1 MTDDDEAE
9 TRTFLY
15 SERLAARGELP
26 PGTLAG
32 EYILEEFI
40 ARGGCGAV
48 YSARHSRSGRRAAVK
63 VLNEAVAHSPR
74 VLERFAREIEVLRT
88 ISHPSIIEIYEVD
101 KLEDHRPFYAMERL
115 EGQTLDAFIRAETR
129 LALRDVLE
137 LMEPVCAALGAA
149 HAAGIIHRDVK
160 ASNIFI
166 CSSQP
171 RTVKL
176 LDFGIAKMLAP
187 EESSTWLTTA
197 GRMPGTPSIMAPEQI
212 LGGPIDARVDIY
224 ALGVLLH
231 RMLVGRLPFHTHDTD
246 EMVRKHLEEM
256 PLPPS
261 VRVPLPPELDA
272 VVLRCMEKQR
282 ERRYGSVEELM
293 RALSDAIGGP
303 SSAVSS
309 RPEPRMPAVAV
320 YLEVRTRGGADE
332 LDEALAADIGQV
344 LDLTEAQLARA
355 GFILASITGNEVL
368 GVRLLPGAAI
378 EERRERRAAL
388 DAAAALHE
396 MLVQR
401 PDADARVHVNVCVHA
416 DEVQARPG
424 PQPEIT
430 GGALMNAGQWAPA
443 GEVHGVFA
451 TPSATAG
458 LTISIPA
465 DPTPVR

>member
-1 MTDDDEAE
+1 MTDEDDE
-9 TRTFLY
+9 TRTLLY
-15 SERLAARGELP
+15 AERLIAHSELP
-26 PGTLAG
+26 PGTMAG

-40 ARGGCGAV
+40 AKGGCGAV
-48 YSARHSRSGRRAAVK
+48 FSARHLHTEKRAAVK
-63 VLNEAVAHSPR
+63 VLNEAVAHSTR
-74 VLERFAREIEVLRT
+74 VLDRFAREIEALRR
-88 ISHPSIIEIYEVD
+88 ISHPNIVEIYEVGEID
-101 KLEDHRPFYAMERL
+101 DHRPFYAMEHL
-115 EGQTLDAFIRAETR
+115 EGQTLDALIKAEKR
-129 LALRDVLE
+129 LGLRDVLE

-166 CSSQP
+166 CSGQP

-176 LDFGIAKMLAP
+176 LDFGIAKMMAP
-187 EESSTWLTTA
+187 EESSTWFTTA

-231 RMLVGRLPFHTHDTD
+231 RMLVGRLPFHTTDTD
-246 EMVRKHLEEM
+246 EMVRKHLEET

-272 VVLRCMEKQR
+272 VVLRCMEKMR
-282 ERRYGSVEELM
+282 ERRYSSVEELM
-293 RALSDAIGGP
+293 SALRDAIGGP
-303 SSAVSS
+303 ASVS
-309 RPEPRMPAVAV
+309 PGGPDPTHPAVAV

-344 LDLTEAQLARA
+344 LDLAEARLSRA
-355 GFILASITGNEVL
+355 GFILASLTSNEVL
-368 GVRLLPGAAI
+368 GVRLLPATAAD
-378 EERRERRAAL
+378 ERRARRMAL
-388 DAAAALHE
+388 DAAASLHE
-396 MLVQR
+396 ALAQR
-401 PDADARVHVNVCVHA
+401 PDADPRVHVNVCVHA
-416 DEVQARPG
+416 DEVHARPG
-424 PQPEIT
+424 PPPEIT

-458 LTISIPA
+458 MTSNDPA
-465 DPTPVR
+465 EPTPVR

>member
-1 MTDDDEAE
+1 MTEEDDE
-9 TRTFLY
+9 TRTLLY
-15 SERLAARGELP
+15 AERLIAHSELP

-32 EYILEEFI
+32 EYVLEEFI
-40 ARGGCGAV
+40 AKGGCGAV
-48 YSARHSRSGRRAAVK
+48 FSARHLHTGKRAAVK
-63 VLNEAVAHSPR
+63 VLNEAVAHSTR
-74 VLERFAREIEVLRT
+74 VLDRFAREIEALRR
-88 ISHPSIIEIYEVD
+88 ISHPNIVEIYEVGELD
-101 KLEDHRPFYAMERL
+101 DHRPFYAMEHL
-115 EGQTLDAFIRAETR
+115 EGQTLDALIKAEKR
-129 LALRDVLE
+129 LGLRDVLE

-166 CSSQP
+166 GSGQP

-176 LDFGIAKMLAP
+176 LDFGIAKMMAP

-231 RMLVGRLPFHTHDTD
+231 RMLVGRLPFHTTDTD
-246 EMVRKHLEEM
+246 EMVRKHLEET

-282 ERRYGSVEELM
+282 ERRYGSVEELI
-293 RALSDAIGGP
+293 RALRDAIGGP
-303 SSAVSS
+303 SSTSTGS
-309 RPEPRMPAVAV
+309 PDPTQPAVAV
-320 YLEVRTRGGADE
+320 YLEVRTRGGADD
-332 LDEALAADIGQV
+332 LDEALTLDIGQV
-344 LDLTEAQLARA
+344 LDTAEAQLSRA
-355 GFILASITGNEVL
+355 GFVLASLTSNEVL
-368 GVRLLPGAAI
+368 GVRLLPGDAT
-378 EERRERRAAL
+378 EELRERRAAL
-388 DAAAALHE
+388 GTAATLHE
-396 MLVQR
+396 ALAQR
-401 PDADARVHVNVCVHA
+401 PDADPRVHVNVCVHA

-424 PQPEIT
+424 PPPEIT

-443 GEVHGVFA
+443 DEVHGVFA

-458 LTISIPA
+458 MTSNDPA
-465 DPTPVR
+465 EPTPVR

>member
-1 MTDDDEAE
+1 MTDDEAE
-9 TRTFLY
+9 TRTFVY
-15 SERLAARGELP
+15 SERLAARGELL
-26 PGTLAG
+26 PGTMAG
-32 EYILEEFI
+32 EYILEAFI
-40 ARGGCGAV
+40 AKGGCGAV
-48 YSARHSRSGRRAAVK
+48 YSARHIRTGRRAAVK
-63 VLNEAVAHSPR
+63 VLNEAVAHSAR
-74 VLERFAREIEVLRT
+74 VLDRFAREIEVLRR
-88 ISHPSIIEIYEVD
+88 ISHPNIVEIYEVGELD
-101 KLEDHRPFYAMERL
+101 DHRPFYAMEHL
-115 EGQTLDAFIRAETR
+115 EGQTLDALIKAETR

-166 CSSQP
+166 CSGQP

-176 LDFGIAKMLAP
+176 LDFGIAKMMAP

-212 LGGPIDARVDIY
+212 LGGHIDARVDIY

-246 EMVRKHLEEM
+246 EMVRKHLEET

-282 ERRYGSVEELM
+282 ERRYGSVEELI
-293 RALSDAIGGP
+293 RALREAIGGP
-303 SSAVSS
+303 SSVS
-309 RPEPRMPAVAV
+309 PGGPDPTQPAVAV
-320 YLEVRTRGGADE
+320 YLEVRTRAGADE
-332 LDEALAADIGQV
+332 LDEALAVDLGQV
-344 LDLTEAQLARA
+344 LDLAEAHLSRA

-368 GVRLLPGAAI
+368 GVRLLPGAAT

-388 DAAAALHE
+388 DAAEALHE
-396 MLVQR
+396 MLARR

-416 DEVQARPG
+416 DEVQVRPAA
-424 PQPEIT
+424 QPEIT

-451 TPSATAG
+451 TPTATAG
-458 LTISIPA
+458 MTSDDPA
-465 DPTPVR
+465 EPTPVR